1 MFYPSGILD
10 YSRGENSFIKT
21 KIFEIFESF
30 EFFDFKK

>member
-21 KIFEIFESF
+21 KIFEILK
-30 EFFDFKK
+30 FFGFKK